1 MSSLR
6 LPDFGSVLSEKS
18 GCPCERSAADCA
30 WEGPLILEVAQQ
42 ASHKCPQSDA
52 IPSTK
57 PRREVMNGS
66 LSSVVLGSHTKG
78 R

>member
-57 PRREVMNGS
+57 AAQGGDERFA
-66 LSSVVLGSHTKG
+66 VVGGPGLAY
-78 R
+78 